1 MLKRLHE
8 KSSWSLQIKYIMKS
22 IKQQIIKAKQEKME
36 RENELWFVDY
46 CKNCKT
52 GLAFKND
59 VPCHHPYYCWH
70 EGEAAIIQAVIV
82 RIDEFKRLNG
92 YVTAQMFEEYK
103 KSRKRQRQLIWQG
116 RRKLLGGL

>member
-1 MLKRLHE
+1 MKRLRE

-46 CKNCKT
+46 CNNCKT

-103 KSRKRQRQLIWQG
+103 KSRKRQQQLIWHG
-116 RRKLLGGL
+116 RRKLLKD

>member
-1 MLKRLHE
+1 MLKRLRE

-22 IKQQIIKAKQEKME
+22 IKQQIIKAKQEKIE

-46 CKNCKT
+46 CNNCKT
-52 GLAFKND
+52 GLASKHD
-59 VPCHHPYYCWH
+59 IPCHHPYYCWH
-70 EGEAAIIQAVIV
+70 EGEAAIVQAVIV

-103 KSRKRQRQLIWQG
+103 KSRKRQRQLIWKG
-116 RRKLLGGL
+116 RRKLLKG

>member
-1 MLKRLHE
+1 MKRLRE
-8 KSSWSLQIKYIMKS
+8 KSSRSLQIKYIMKS
-22 IKQQIIKAKQEKME
+22 IKQQIIKAKQEKIE

-46 CKNCKT
+46 CNNCKT

-70 EGEAAIIQAVIV
+70 EGEAAIIQAAIV

-116 RRKLLGGL
+116 RRKLLRS

>member
-22 IKQQIIKAKQEKME
+22 IKQQIIKAKQEKIE
-36 RENELWFVDY
+36 KENELWFVDY
-46 CKNCKT
+46 CNNCKT

-103 KSRKRQRQLIWQG
+103 QLRKRQQQLIWHG
-116 RRKLLGGL
+116 RRKLLSD

>member
-22 IKQQIIKAKQEKME
+22 IKQQIIKAKQEKIE

-46 CKNCKT
+46 CNNCKT

-103 KSRKRQRQLIWQG
+103 QLRKRQQQLIWHG
-116 RRKLLGGL
+116 RRKLLKG